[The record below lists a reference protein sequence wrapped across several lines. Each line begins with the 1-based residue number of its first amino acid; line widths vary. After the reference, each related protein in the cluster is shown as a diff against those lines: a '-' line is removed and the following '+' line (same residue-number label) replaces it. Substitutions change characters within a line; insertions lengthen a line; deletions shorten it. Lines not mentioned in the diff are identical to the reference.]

1 VQLEPGA
8 GGAETNHH
16 TIGNRQLAHRLS
28 VNKGAVRAKVNQ
40 FPASLTVPEF
50 EMMARDKGA
59 VNHNIIVFG
68 ASNPDDG
75 VLFEGPTADW
85 LSLRW
90 MNEKNR
96 DHNGNPDDEKL
107 SYGISEQGYGR
118 SRV

>member
-1 VQLEPGA
+1 
-8 GGAETNHH
+8 
-16 TIGNRQLAHRLS
+16 
-28 VNKGAVRAKVNQ
+28 
-40 FPASLTVPEF
+40 
-50 EMMARDKGA
+50 
-59 VNHNIIVFG
+59 
-68 ASNPDDG
+68 
-75 VLFEGPTADW
+75 LFEGPTADW